1 MNDKRYKEFLE
12 GEGLT
17 NKAINSRITRANRV
31 EREFNVDLDILVQNQ
46 TEMIIL
52 RQRIYE
58 KYGNKG
64 SIPGN
69 LYNAVTKYYKCING
83 TEMERITRF
92 MNREG

>member
-1 MNDKRYKEFLE
+1 M
-12 GEGLT
+12 
-17 NKAINSRITRANRV
+17 
-31 EREFNVDLDILVQNQ
+31 QNQ